1 MKPVIYFDNNAT
13 TAISPRVFEAMVPF
27 LTEHYGNPS
36 SSYAIARGV
45 RSAIDQA
52 RERVADLLGCEPKE
66 VVFTSCGTESDNTAL
81 ASALQT
87 SGGRH
92 IVVSSVEHS
101 AIKNHA
107 EALERQGYAV
117 SWLPVAADGT
127 LAPDQVEKALRP
139 DTAIVS
145 LMWANNET
153 GVLFPVEEI
162 AALCSARGVAFHT
175 DAVQV
180 PGKIPIRLKESKI
193 DYLSISG
200 HKFHAPKGV
209 GALYVRRRAKYL
221 PYLIGGHQE
230 KGRRGGTENVASL
243 IGLGEAA
250 AQALEHLDEERITV
264 RKLRDRFESGVLAAL
279 PDTRI
284 NGHRDQR
291 LPNTSNLA
299 FPGIAAEALLV
310 MLDRENICASAGSA
324 CTTGSMEVSHV
335 LRAMAVPREYA
346 QGSVRFSFSRYNK
359 ESEVDHVL
367 SLLPG
372 IVRSLREKPPSVEEL
387 RALASTL

>member
-1 MKPVIYFDNNAT
+1 
-13 TAISPRVFEAMVPF
+13 
-27 LTEHYGNPS
+27 
-36 SSYAIARGV
+36 
-45 RSAIDQA
+45 
-52 RERVADLLGCEPKE
+52 

-92 IVVSSVEHS
+92 VVVSSVEHS

-264 RKLRDRFESGVLAAL
+264 RKLRDRFEAGVLAAL

-310 MLDRENICASAGSA
+310 MLDRENVCASAGSA
-324 CTTGSMEVSHV
+324 CTAGSMEVSHV

-346 QGSVRFSFSRYNK
+346 QGSVRFSFSRYNR

-387 RALASTL
+387 RTLAAS

>member
-92 IVVSSVEHS
+92 VVVSSVEHS

-127 LAPDQVEKALRP
+127 LTPDQVEKALRP

-264 RKLRDRFESGVLAAL
+264 RKLRDRFEAGVLAAL

-310 MLDRENICASAGSA
+310 MLDRENVCASAGSA
-324 CTTGSMEVSHV
+324 CTAGSMEVSHV

-346 QGSVRFSFSRYNK
+346 QGSVRFSFSRYNR

-387 RALASTL
+387 RTLAAS

>member
-107 EALERQGYAV
+107 ESLERLGYAV
-117 SWLPVAADGT
+117 TWLPVAADGT

-162 AALCSARGVAFHT
+162 AALCAARGVAFHT

-180 PGKIPIRLKESKI
+180 PGKIPIRLKETKI

-209 GALYVRRRAKYL
+209 GALYVRRRAKFL

-264 RKLRDRFESGVLAAL
+264 RKMRDRFEAGVLAAL
-279 PDTRI
+279 PDTRV
-284 NGHRDQR
+284 NGHPGQR

-299 FPGIAAEALLV
+299 FPGIAAEALLI

-324 CTTGSMEVSHV
+324 CTTGSMEASHV
-335 LRAMAVPREYA
+335 LRAMAVPREFA
-346 QGSVRFSFSRYNK
+346 LGSVRFSFSRYNK

-387 RALASTL
+387 RALAAS